1 MGWMMLCA
9 PCVRAGTVTVQIQT
23 VPASGGTA
31 QNIGTFPTTIAP
43 LNPNQ
48 AVATLTNFNATQL
61 LSVGTYQANFTYFP
75 SPNFTQPTPLIV
87 NFQITVRAHLLMLAL
102 PVRHHYQ
109 AALLVLHI
117 PTDCFETLGSRIAA
131 SSQASNWQRH
141 CSIHLPCMQPAV
153 GTVLCAVLLVQIRS
167 GQPARPTL
175 GNEQNPSLG
184 RGRAQNIGVPPPP
197 PVLPPPPPPLAP
209 SPPPPSPGMMSSPPP
224 PPLSPPAPAGNSVC
238 SLAVSTPSPTIP
250 CGLTTPAARRLSCSP
265 LRAWAVGFV
274 VLPILLRIR

>member
-153 GTVLCAVLLVQIRS
+153 GTLLLHALQLDPNTER
-167 GQPARPTL
+167 
-175 GNEQNPSLG
+175 PSLHCLSSVTAEQDPSLEG
-184 RGRAQNIGVPPPP
+184 CAMRRTSGCRRRPRSCPRRRRRWRPPRRRPPPAC
-197 PVLPPPPPPLAP
+197 L
-209 SPPPPSPGMMSSPPP
+209 SSPPP
-224 PPLSPPAPAGNSVC
+224 PPLVASGADEA
-238 SLAVSTPSPTIP
+238 TPS
-250 CGLTTPAARRLSCSP
+250 AAWP
-265 LRAWAVGFV
+265 
-274 VLPILLRIR
+274 